1 MRRTDR
7 QIKKYL
13 AAATCGSVETCG
25 LGKAVQRSRRAL
37 YESERQGVLSQREFL
52 YQQGRYIKKH
62 WWLLQGAILAA
73 LWLLLALTHS
83 GHYMQRYMGIA
94 ASLFGAL
101 VLPELWKN
109 RSAGAMEIE
118 GAAYFSLRQVYAAR
132 IFLFALVDFALLCV
146 FSLGALFGGVVA
158 VGDLL
163 VQFFLPYVVTCC
175 ICFKTLYSPRIDS
188 EVFALF
194 LCVVWSLVW
203 LMILSEEKIYRAV
216 SLPVWLTMLGAAS
229 VYLGYCVW
237 RGQRDCENLLEVKT
251 LWNLR

>member
-1 MRRTDR
+1 MRQTDR
-7 QIKKYL
+7 QIKRNL
-13 AAATCGSVETCG
+13 AVGAGGPGETCG
-25 LGKAVQRSRRAL
+25 LQKAVQRSRQAL
-37 YESERQGVLSQREFL
+37 SECEKQGVLSQREFL
-52 YQQGRYIKKH
+52 FQQSRYIKKQ
-62 WWLLQGAILAA
+62 WWLLQGTILAV
-73 LWLLLALTHS
+73 LWLTLGLTHS
-83 GHYMQRYMGIA
+83 GCYTQRYMGIA
-94 ASLFGAL
+94 SSLFGAL

-118 GAAYFSLRQVYAAR
+118 GAAFFSLRQIYAAR
-132 IFLFALVDFALLCV
+132 IFLFALADFALLCV

-175 ICFKTLYSPRIDS
+175 ICFKTLYSPGIDS
-188 EVFALF
+188 EAFALF

-203 LMILSEEKIYRAV
+203 LMILSNEKIYHAV

-237 RGQRDCENLLEVKT
+237 RGQRDCENLLEVKP
-251 LWNLR
+251 LWN